1 MLFPIN
7 CCVIQFSGEISCNIK
22 LQFCAYPTGQATS
35 ARRLWERVRR
45 RSSSRYPTL
54 RISRRWQ
61 DWWLR
66 RRGLTHARS
75 AARRSWW
82 SITCRRTCGYTPASG
97 RTSVPSVVRALRSN
111 TASARISC
119 YTQQT
124 GRTSVLSATSHS
136 RSNTT
141 WYVDVFYFLRLD
153 YGTVDSQLS
162 KLIRTK
168 TTLDTVKFRYFRSLN
183 DK

>member
-1 MLFPIN
+1 MRYFYKEYLIFLLFPIN
-7 CCVIQFSGEISCNIK
+7 FCVIHFSGVISCNIK
-22 LQFCAYPTGQATS
+22 LQFCAYPTGQVTS

-54 RISRRWQ
+54 RISHR
-61 DWWLR
+61 WLR
-66 RRGLTHARS
+66 RLDLTHARS

-82 SITCRRTCGYTPASG
+82 SITCRRTCGYTPVSG

-111 TASARISC
+111 TASARTSC

-124 GRTSVLSATSHS
+124 GRTSVLSATSPS

-141 WYVDVFYFLRLD
+141 WYVDSFYFSRL
-153 YGTVDSQLS
+153 TAIQA
-162 KLIRTK
+162 
-168 TTLDTVKFRYFRSLN
+168 N
-183 DK
+183 

>member
-1 MLFPIN
+1 MRYFYKKYLIFLLFPN
-7 CCVIQFSGEISCNIK
+7 NFCVIHFSGVISCNIK
-22 LQFCAYPTGQATS
+22 FAYPTGQVTS

-45 RSSSRYPTL
+45 RSRYPTL
-54 RISRRWQ
+54 RISRR
-61 DWWLR
+61 WWLR

-97 RTSVPSVVRALRSN
+97 HTSVPSVVRALRSN
-111 TASARISC
+111 TASARTSC

-124 GRTSVLSATSHS
+124 GRTSVLSVTSPS

-141 WYVDVFYFLRLD
+141 WYVD

-168 TTLDTVKFRYFRSLN
+168 TTLDMVKFRYFRGLN

>member
-1 MLFPIN
+1 MRFFYKEYLIFLLFPIN
-7 CCVIQFSGEISCNIK
+7 FLCYTFSGVISYNVK
-22 LQFCAYPTGQATS
+22 LQFCAYPTGQVTS
-35 ARRLWERVRR
+35 ARRLWVRVRR
-45 RSSSRYPTL
+45 HSSSRYPTL

-111 TASARISC
+111 TASARTSC

-124 GRTSVLSATSHS
+124 GRTSVLSAISPS

-141 WYVDVFYFLRLD
+141 WYVDIFYFSRLD
-153 YGTVDSQLS
+153 
-162 KLIRTK
+162 
-168 TTLDTVKFRYFRSLN
+168 
-183 DK
+183 